1 MEKLELEILRTN
13 SLSLE
18 NAKSI
23 ANQIEKDPTVGGLF
37 PNAESGDFTTVDE
50 VKFKSRW
57 CFWWKV
63 ARPLLKLAK
72 IFTGNKGDAIID
84 SIMKTGNVLCN

>member
-23 ANQIEKDPTVGGLF
+23 ANQIDKDPTVGGLF
-37 PNAESGDFTTVDE
+37 PNANNGDFTTVNE
-50 VKFKSRW
+50 AKFKSRW

-63 ARPLLKLAK
+63 AKPLLKLAK
-72 IFTGNKGDAIID
+72 IFTGNKVDAIID
-84 SIMKTGNVLCN
+84 NIIKVGDRLC